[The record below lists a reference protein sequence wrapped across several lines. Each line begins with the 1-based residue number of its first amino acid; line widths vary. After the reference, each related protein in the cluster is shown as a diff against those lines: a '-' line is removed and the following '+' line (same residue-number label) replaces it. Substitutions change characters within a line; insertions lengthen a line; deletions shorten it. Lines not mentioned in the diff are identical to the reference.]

1 MINFIKEEEK
11 QFNNNYIK
19 LNQLSVKY
27 NIRTEEQVKDIVE
40 LVNLLKY
47 FSKRGV
53 RFDLK

>member
-1 MINFIKEEEK
+1 MINVIKEEEK

-40 LVNLLKY
+40 LVDLLKY
-47 FSKRGV
+47 FYERGV